1 MVNAFRTSEKERRR
15 ERERDREKEREILK
29 EDRRVVMGNTSGIH
43 GARRCSA

>member
-15 ERERDREKEREILK
+15 EREREKEREILK